1 MITEDIVQKVFNET
15 IYPNLK
21 EYIENNS
28 MYELL
33 VTKTKPEI
41 SGEIPFPII
50 TIKLLPNTST
60 YNNLSYSDETF
71 LFGIEIDINS
81 KEKTVSGRKISKRTI
96 CEELTSLIVKFF
108 KTNLKMTVYIEPNAV
123 STDSTIHRAIIRVT
137 GKLDTKY
144 GLDKLVIYPK

>member
-21 EYIENNS
+21 EYVETNS
-28 MYELL
+28 IYQPL
-33 VTKTKPEI
+33 VTESKPNV
-41 SGEIPFPII
+41 SNKFPII
-50 TIKLLPNTST
+50 PIKLLPNTNT

-71 LFGIEIDINS
+71 NIGIEIDINTQD
-81 KEKTVSGRKISKRTI
+81 KTVSNKKISKRTI
-96 CEELTSLIVKFF
+96 CEELTSWIVKFF